1 MKWPR
6 ASSHRSR
13 SCPLYFAGIEFSSKS
28 RFLTP
33 NVNLNL
39 EQIQGEGVMKQ
50 LSVLLLEGNKLAAL
64 AADLRTILTSTTQL
78 GVDLHCEPID
88 FSGTARANG
97 DPAAVLHRSN
107 PDVVFL
113 VLSTDLLEQT
123 AEIIP
128 SWRREAPDVP
138 LIVILESGE
147 PDEILELLNLG
158 VSDFI
163 TPPLKAI
170 DILPRIRRLVNQPIS
185 KPTFTQ
191 TLKEKLGLKQ
201 LIGES
206 NAFQT
211 QIKKIP
217 LVAKCDAS
225 VLLTGETGTGKELCA
240 RAIHYLSGRAR
251 GPFVPV
257 NCGAIPVDLVENE
270 LFGHDRGAYTG
281 AASSAQG
288 IIQEA
293 DGGTIFFDEI
303 DCLPL
308 LSQTKLLRFL
318 QEKEYR
324 PLGAAKVRKSNV
336 RVIAATNS
344 NLEAAVNDGRLRQD
358 LYYRLNIIPL
368 MLPPLRER
376 QEDILLLARH
386 FLSGYATEFSKN
398 VTDFSAE
405 AMQALLFYH
414 WPGNVRELE
423 HVIQRAVVLCD
434 EACIQGKDIHIQNW
448 EAPEAPEPFYQLK
461 TRMVAQFEKNY
472 IQQLLRS
479 CQGNITRAAQ
489 VAQKN
494 RRAFWQLIKKHRIDV
509 RTFKTTA

>member
-1 MKWPR
+1 MKHLR
-6 ASSHRSR
+6 
-13 SCPLYFAGIEFSSKS
+13 
-28 RFLTP
+28 
-33 NVNLNL
+33 
-39 EQIQGEGVMKQ
+39 
-50 LSVLLLEGNKLAAL
+50 VLLLNVNKVDELAK
-64 AADLRTILTSTTQL
+64 DLRNLLNSITQS
-78 GVDLHCEPID
+78 GVDLHCEPFD
-88 FSGTARANG
+88 FSGTAGGNAG
-97 DPAAVLHRSN
+97 AAGILYGFD
-107 PDVVFL
+107 PDVIFL
-113 VLSTDLLEQT
+113 VLSPDLLKR
-123 AEIIP
+123 ADLLLA
-128 SWRREAPDVP
+128 SWRREASEVP

-147 PDEILELLNLG
+147 PDEIRALLKMG
-158 VSDFI
+158 FSDCI
-163 TPPLKAI
+163 TLPLKAI
-170 DILPRIRRLVNQPIS
+170 DIFPRVWRLLDQPE
-185 KPTFTQ
+185 PAFTQ

-206 NAFQT
+206 SAFQT
-211 QIKKIP
+211 AIKKIP

-225 VLLTGETGTGKELCA
+225 VLITGETGTGKELCA
-240 RAIHYLSGRAR
+240 RAIHYLSRRAR

-281 AASSAQG
+281 AASSAPG

-308 LSQTKLLRFL
+308 LSQIKLLRFL

-324 PLGAAKVRKSNV
+324 PLGSTKVHKSNV

-344 NLEAAVNDGRLRQD
+344 DLERAVSEGHLRQD

-368 MLPPLRER
+368 VLPPLRER

-386 FLSGYATEFSKN
+386 FLTGYAAEFNKSVTE
-398 VTDFSAE
+398 FSAE

-423 HVIQRAVVLCD
+423 HVVQRAVVLC
-434 EACIQGKDIHIQNW
+434 EEGCIQGKDIHIHNW
-448 EAPEAPEPFYQLK
+448 EARTCAEPFYQLK
-461 TRMVAQFEKNY
+461 TKMVAQFEKNY
-472 IQQLLRS
+472 IQQLLQS

-494 RRAFWQLIKKHRIDV
+494 RRAFWQLIRKHRIDV
-509 RTFKTTA
+509 RAFKTTA